1 MSESLIVTRMPI
13 QITDGTNSGHVTVV
27 EGFIEYA
34 DSADSIA
41 WHQAGRVLNVYAPW
55 VVWLRVAS
63 GTEAEV
69 VVTKRTG

>member
-1 MSESLIVTRMPI
+1 MSEPVTVTRTPI
-13 QITDGTNSGHVTVV
+13 QITDGTNSGHVTVA

>member
-1 MSESLIVTRMPI
+1 MSQPLTVTRTPV
-13 QITDGTNSGHVTVV
+13 QITDGTNSGHVTVD

-55 VVWLRVAS
+55 VVWLRAAS
-63 GTEAEV
+63 GTEAKV
-69 VVTKRTG
+69 AVTKLAG

>member
-1 MSESLIVTRMPI
+1 MSESLTITRTPVR
-13 QITDGTNSGHVTVV
+13 ITDGTNSGHVTVA

-34 DSADSIA
+34 DSADSTA

-63 GTEAEV
+63 GAEAEV
-69 VVTKRTG
+69 VVTKHTG

>member
-1 MSESLIVTRMPI
+1 MSESLTVTRTPV
-13 QITDGTNSGHVTVV
+13 QITDGTNSGHVTVA

-34 DSADSIA
+34 DSADSID

-63 GTEAEV
+63 GTEADV
-69 VVTKRTG
+69 VVNKRTG